1 MSELRELCAQLRG
14 ELTASDPA
22 LSAGDVCA
30 DIVEDLAATEKAV
43 AAARLRY
50 AVRAVEC
57 GEHRKRGHAG
67 PAEWVSRSA
76 GSSVGEARA
85 DLATTAALDECPATR
100 EAVDAGELSL
110 AQAAEVVRV
119 PGCED
124 ELLGF
129 ARTHGLR
136 SLREK
141 ARRRHLERID
151 PDELHA
157 EQHRQR
163 EVRHRRDELNMVR
176 GTFAFAPAFG
186 VRFANRLDA
195 EADRVWREARRSGL
209 TPTRAQ
215 CAADAFER
223 LFEGKGAAA
232 GRTDLVFVY
241 DLEAYARGHA
251 HPGEVAQI
259 LGGGPLP
266 VSIARRLAVD
276 AFVKVVLH
284 DGTKVDTVIH
294 YGRRRPTL
302 LQTILDL
309 GEPPD
314 FDGVACADE
323 SCDRRF
329 GLQWDHVDP
338 AAHDGPVSYAN
349 LQPLCFPHHQEK
361 TERDRAAGLLNGN
374 GTRGRNRKERSPP

>member
-1 MSELRELCAQLRG
+1 M
-14 ELTASDPA
+14 
-22 LSAGDVCA
+22 
-30 DIVEDLAATEKAV
+30 
-43 AAARLRY
+43 
-50 AVRAVEC
+50 
-57 GEHRKRGHAG
+57 
-67 PAEWVSRSA
+67 
-76 GSSVGEARA
+76 GEARA

>member
-14 ELTASDPA
+14 ELSASDPA

-151 PDELHA
+151 PTSST
-157 EQHRQR
+157 
-163 EVRHRRDELNMVR
+163 LNN
-176 GTFAFAPAFG
+176 TA
-186 VRFANRLDA
+186 
-195 EADRVWREARRSGL
+195 SGK
-209 TPTRAQ
+209 
-215 CAADAFER
+215 CAI
-223 LFEGKGAAA
+223 AA
-232 GRTDLVFVY
+232 T
-241 DLEAYARGHA
+241 
-251 HPGEVAQI
+251 
-259 LGGGPLP
+259 
-266 VSIARRLAVD
+266 
-276 AFVKVVLH
+276 
-284 DGTKVDTVIH
+284 
-294 YGRRRPTL
+294 
-302 LQTILDL
+302 
-309 GEPPD
+309 
-314 FDGVACADE
+314 
-323 SCDRRF
+323 
-329 GLQWDHVDP
+329 
-338 AAHDGPVSYAN
+338 N
-349 LQPLCFPHHQEK
+349 
-361 TERDRAAGLLNGN
+361 
-374 GTRGRNRKERSPP
+374 

>member
-1 MSELRELCAQLRG
+1 VSELRALCAHVRAVLG
-14 ELTASDPA
+14 ASDPA
-22 LSAGDVCA
+22 LSAGDLCA
-30 DIVEDLAATEKAV
+30 TIAEDLAATEKAV

-50 AVRAVEC
+50 AVRAAEC
-57 GEHRKRGHAG
+57 GEHRTRGFAG

-76 GSSVGEARA
+76 GCSVGEARI
-85 DLATTAALDECPATR
+85 DLATTAALDDCPTTR
-100 EAVDAGELSL
+100 EAVNAGELSL

-129 ARTHGLR
+129 ARTHSLR

-141 ARRRHLERID
+141 ARRRHLERVD

-163 EVRHRRDELNMVR
+163 GVHHRRDELQMLR

-195 EADRVWREARRSGL
+195 ETDRVWREARRSGL

-223 LFEGKGAAA
+223 LFEGKGAGT
-232 GRTDLVFVY
+232 GRTDLVLVC
-241 DLEAYARGHA
+241 DLDAYTRGHA
-251 HPGEVAQI
+251 HPGEVTQI
-259 LGGGPLP
+259 LGGGPIP

-284 DGTKVDTVIH
+284 RGTKVDTIIH
-294 YGRRRPTL
+294 YGRRRPTV

-309 GEPPD
+309 GDPPD
-314 FDGVACADE
+314 FDGAACADE
-323 SCDRRF
+323 GCDRRF
-329 GLQWDHVDP
+329 GLEWDHVDP
-338 AAHDGPVSYAN
+338 AAHDGPVSFAN
-349 LQPLCFPHHQEK
+349 LQPLCAPHHREK
-361 TERDRAAGLLNGN
+361 TERDRAAGLLDGN
-374 GTRGRNRKERSPP
+374 GARTRTRKERGPP